1 MENPDSCIQKNH
13 LDPNLSSVQ
22 LLRSFQISTEMPAQT
37 GKQHGMLWVLE
48 ISPFGKEQERVAEW
62 PGEQSEI

>member
-22 LLRSFQISTEMPAQT
+22 LLSSFQISTEMP

-48 ISPFGKEQERVAEW
+48 ISPSGKEQERVAEW